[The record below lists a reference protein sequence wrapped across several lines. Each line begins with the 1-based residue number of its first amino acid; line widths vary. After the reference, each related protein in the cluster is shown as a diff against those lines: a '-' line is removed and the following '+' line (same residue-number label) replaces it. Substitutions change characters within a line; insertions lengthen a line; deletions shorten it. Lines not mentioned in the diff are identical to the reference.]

1 MKMKNM
7 MHYQKNKLM
16 IEEAS
21 IQSIVKK
28 WGTPLYLYSHAQIK
42 KNWDVFSGAC
52 RGSKHLICYALKAN
66 SNLGIIKLFSKLGAG
81 FDIVSQ
87 GELERVLLAGGDP
100 QKIIF
105 SGVGKTSAEIKR
117 ALEVGIFCFNIESVP
132 ELERISAIA
141 KSARII
147 APIALRVNPHIPIDS
162 HPYIT
167 TGLKHNKFGIAMS
180 ESIEAYRY
188 AKRLP
193 FLKIKGLACH
203 LGSQINEIT
212 PFIIGLEKLLNLLEK
227 LKKQNIELDFLD
239 MGGGVGIPCRNEKTV
254 DVEKYIS
261 ALYKKMNKYSKT
273 LVLEPGRAL
282 IGNAGVLITKI
293 EYIKKTKT
301 KNFAIVDTAMNDLMR
316 PALYQAWHQIMPV
329 EKRTSAKA
337 TYDVVGPVCETGD
350 FLGLD
355 RPLSIKPDDL
365 LAICDVGAYGFAL
378 GSNYNSRLRPA
389 EVLVSGKKLIPLRK
403 RETYSDLWR
412 KEFLEF

>member
-1 MKMKNM
+1 
-7 MHYQKNKLM
+7 
-16 IEEAS
+16 
-21 IQSIVKK
+21 
-28 WGTPLYLYSHAQIK
+28 
-42 KNWDVFSGAC
+42 
-52 RGSKHLICYALKAN
+52 
-66 SNLGIIKLFSKLGAG
+66 
-81 FDIVSQ
+81 
-87 GELERVLLAGGDP
+87 
-100 QKIIF
+100 
-105 SGVGKTSAEIKR
+105 
-117 ALEVGIFCFNIESVP
+117 
-132 ELERISAIA
+132 
-141 KSARII
+141 
-147 APIALRVNPHIPIDS
+147 
-162 HPYIT
+162 
-167 TGLKHNKFGIAMS
+167 
-180 ESIEAYRY
+180 
-188 AKRLP
+188 
-193 FLKIKGLACH
+193 
-203 LGSQINEIT
+203 
-212 PFIIGLEKLLNLLEK
+212 
-227 LKKQNIELDFLD
+227 

-301 KNFAIVDTAMNDLMR
+301 KNFAIVDAAMNDLMR

-403 RETYSDLWR
+403 RETYPDLWR